1 VPSSAYLLDGLGGI
15 FCTSATLPGQLIT
28 RLAVEP
34 PTMLLCCIL
43 SFIELNLNVSTK
55 NIVVQMFFTCILY
68 GMREK
73 EIEIYFDWAVQ
84 RIGGRTWKFTS
95 PGRKGVADRIA
106 CLPDGQTW
114 FVELK
119 TKGGRLSELQKLFQ
133 TEMALL
139 RQNYTCLWT
148 KEQVDGFI
156 TTV

>member
-1 VPSSAYLLDGLGGI
+1 
-15 FCTSATLPGQLIT
+15 
-28 RLAVEP
+28 
-34 PTMLLCCIL
+34 
-43 SFIELNLNVSTK
+43 
-55 NIVVQMFFTCILY
+55 
-68 GMREK
+68 MREK
-73 EIEIYFDWAVQ
+73 EIEVYFDWAVQ

-139 RQNYTCLWT
+139 RQNYACLWT
-148 KEQVDGFI
+148 KEHVDEWVRERSYGLGI
-156 TTV
+156 DT